1 LPQHTFISIYLLC
14 IIMGANKEFLNHDL
28 FQDNDIDINLELEFI
43 LQIFIFDKDGI
54 EFFIYLDIP
63 RQKNELTIVRRIQV

>member
-1 LPQHTFISIYLLC
+1 
-14 IIMGANKEFLNHDL
+14 MGANKEFLNHDL